1 MDFWHVF
8 ICNSFIISNHSKL
21 SLIILSSTTDDYEN
35 EQFRF
40 LNKNDIGYD
49 EFLFIV
55 QAQTI
60 EISGI
65 LCHSIRRI
73 RNSFGRVNKSYEY
86 YDCTVDLGVI
96 ALDKWQPNVNKKK
109 CDFRS
114 AEDESRGFIYYI
126 PKLCCFCPPHI
137 FFFAVAPFLR
147 RLLSFFL
154 Q

>member
-35 EQFRF
+35 EQFRI
-40 LNKNDIGYD
+40 LNKSDIGYG
-49 EFLFIV
+49 EFLFFV
-55 QAQTI
+55 QVQTI

-96 ALDKWQPNVNKKK
+96 ALDKWQPNVNKKSVTSGLQK
-109 CDFRS
+109 MNLVDLYT
-114 AEDESRGFIYYI
+114 IYQN
-126 PKLCCFCPPHI
+126 
-137 FFFAVAPFLR
+137 FAAFVHHTY
-147 RLLSFFL
+147 FFL
-154 Q
+154 QSLLFFVGFCHFFLQ